1 MNAETFELRDALF
14 SAIHNRTGVEQA
26 LGHVTDV
33 STDYD
38 MRQML
43 SKVRREGGR
52 RTAGA
57 LQLPFDR
64 SGDHA
69 E

>member
-14 SAIHNRTGVEQA
+14 SAIHNLTGVEQA

-38 MRQML
+38 MCQML
-43 SKVRREGGR
+43 GKVVHDEIEIIEG
-52 RTAGA
+52 AI
-57 LQLPFDR
+57 P
-64 SGDHA
+64 
-69 E
+69 EEWYN

>member
-14 SAIHNRTGVEQA
+14 SAIHNLTGVEQA

-38 MRQML
+38 MCQML
-43 SKVRREGGR
+43 SKVIHDEIEKIQ
-52 RTAGA
+52 GA
-57 LQLPFDR
+57 IPDEW
-64 SGDHA
+64 HN
-69 E
+69 

>member
-38 MRQML
+38 MCQML
-43 SKVRREGGR
+43 SKVLHDEVEKIQDAIPEG
-52 RTAGA
+52 
-57 LQLPFDR
+57 
-64 SGDHA
+64 
-69 E
+69 

>member
-14 SAIHNRTGVEQA
+14 STIHNLTGVEQA

-38 MRQML
+38 MCQML
-43 SKVRREGGR
+43 GKVVHDEIEKIEG
-52 RTAGA
+52 AI
-57 LQLPFDR
+57 P
-64 SGDHA
+64 
-69 E
+69 EEWYN

>member
-14 SAIHNRTGVEQA
+14 SAIHNITGVEQA

-38 MRQML
+38 MCQML
-43 SKVRREGGR
+43 GKVVHDEIEKIEG
-52 RTAGA
+52 AI
-57 LQLPFDR
+57 P
-64 SGDHA
+64 
-69 E
+69 EEWYN

>member
-1 MNAETFELRDALF
+1 MNTETSELRDALF

-38 MRQML
+38 MCQML
-43 SKVRREGGR
+43 SKVLHDEIEKIQDAIPEGWYN
-52 RTAGA
+52 
-57 LQLPFDR
+57 
-64 SGDHA
+64 
-69 E
+69 